1 MKLKLM
7 TKNVRR
13 FIKMSLKHEAFGK
26 PSQMYGKKNAVKCI
40 DNGNVFMK
48 IITDSYRKL

>member
-1 MKLKLM
+1 MN
-7 TKNVRR
+7 KNAKR

-26 PSQMYGKKNAVKCI
+26 SSQMYGKKNASKCI

-48 IITDSYRKL
+48 LVTDSFRKTLGIK